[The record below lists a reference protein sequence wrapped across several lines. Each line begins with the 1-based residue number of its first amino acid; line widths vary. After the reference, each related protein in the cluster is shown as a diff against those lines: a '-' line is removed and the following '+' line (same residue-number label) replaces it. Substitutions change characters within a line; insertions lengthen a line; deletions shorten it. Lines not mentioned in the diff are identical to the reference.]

1 MSKLFPDRSQYVHL
15 RYGASKAYVNVRQHT
30 SKTSW
35 GLKKCPLSILSSQ
48 RRTFRPG
55 RSGWMSLNGSDHQG
69 QKSTRPGR
77 TCCPVRAVM
86 AMTKERKKS
95 LALTIG
101 KVTTFNRSSA
111 ASKYA
116 DGNAY
121 QYSDGKYIMGLEV
134 YHGLHCVD
142 TLRKFLWPDHYKQTD
157 PEDQLELHR
166 RKYRPRKKQK
176 KKKEIIHHTDILAP
190 RALRRLPATVRSVE
204 LPYKL
209 FLFFVSI

>member
-1 MSKLFPDRSQYVHL
+1 
-15 RYGASKAYVNVRQHT
+15 
-30 SKTSW
+30 
-35 GLKKCPLSILSSQ
+35 
-48 RRTFRPG
+48 
-55 RSGWMSLNGSDHQG
+55 MSLNGSDHQE

-77 TCCPVRAVM
+77 TCCPVRAMM
-86 AMTKERKKS
+86 AMTKEKKKS
-95 LALTIG
+95 LGLTVG

-121 QYSDGKYIMGLEV
+121 QYSDGKYIMGFEV

-176 KKKEIIHHTDILAP
+176 KKKRKPHATMQSIILTFWPLEHCVDY
-190 RALRRLPATVRSVE
+190 LRQ
-204 LPYKL
+204 
-209 FLFFVSI
+209 

>member
-1 MSKLFPDRSQYVHL
+1 MSKLLPDRSQYVHL

-30 SKTSW
+30 LKTSW

-48 RRTFRPG
+48 RRTFRRG
-55 RSGWMSLNGSDHQG
+55 RSGWMSLNGSDHQE

-86 AMTKERKKS
+86 AMTKEKKKS
-95 LALTIG
+95 LGLTVG

-157 PEDQLELHR
+157 PEDQLELHK
-166 RKYRPRKKQK
+166 RKYRPRKKTKEK
-176 KKKEIIHHTDILAP
+176 KGNHMLQCNP
-190 RALRRLPATVRSVE
+190 S
-204 LPYKL
+204 Y
-209 FLFFVSI
+209 